1 MRYLNAIAVLF
12 VSLALTACERAPQ
25 ERSQP
30 TPPAA
35 APTPAAAPKP
45 AATPPA
51 TTAMPKPG
59 HSGESIELGTVE
71 VAGHSVRAS
80 RDKSAITA
88 GGDSPV
94 DVWIDGGK
102 DVTVVRLWIG
112 MADAKGSLKVKAD
125 LEDGHWH
132 THVEVPDPLPAQS
145 KLWVEFEAKDGQK
158 QTASFDLKI

>member
-1 MRYLNAIAVLF
+1 MRYVNAIALLLVC
-12 VSLALTACERAPQ
+12 LTFAGCDRAPK
-25 ERSQP
+25 EQP
-30 TPPAA
+30 AQAP

-94 DVWIDGGK
+94 DVWINESSGK
-102 DVTVVRLWIG
+102 EVTVVRLWIG
-112 MADAKGSLKVKAD
+112 TADAKGSLKVKAD

-132 THVEVPDPLPAQS
+132 AHVEVPDPLPAQS